1 MLLADGVVFMLKFV
15 PIDDPPS
22 RTRSMRK
29 SFFYILLSG
38 LILAGPLMAQDMTN
52 LVTNVNV
59 AQQRVWDVGLQL
71 NAAIYKLNVM
81 KLDWQKD
88 KLSASLVSAQQK
100 GDTISAGKIQDKLN
114 EIDHRKDMEKQKL
127 DLNNQLIAAK
137 QQGDQ
142 GKADEILFQLKNLQ

>member
-1 MLLADGVVFMLKFV
+1 
-15 PIDDPPS
+15 
-22 RTRSMRK
+22 
-29 SFFYILLSG
+29 
-38 LILAGPLMAQDMTN
+38 MAQDMTN